1 MTKPLRVKSV
11 SFDIVCPLDGKKPRH
26 KSYRDTRV
34 SWDATKLFVFEP
46 PYDKE
51 AFLIFPLST
60 ITCIRIV
67 PDKAEVMAMAAAKNP
82 EWAAKYENKEEGES
96 NESDDH

>member
-11 SFDIVCPLDGKKPRH
+11 SFDIVFPLGDKKPRH

-82 EWAAKYENKEEGES
+82 EWAAEYEKEEEVKS

>member
-1 MTKPLRVKSV
+1 MVKPLKVKSV
-11 SFDIVCPLDGKKPRH
+11 SFDIVFPVEDKKPRH
-26 KSYRDTRV
+26 KSYRNTRV

-60 ITCIRIV
+60 ITSIRIV

-82 EWAAKYENKEEGES
+82 EWAAEYEKKEEGES
-96 NESDDH
+96 NDSDVH

>member
-1 MTKPLRVKSV
+1 MVKPLRVKSV
-11 SFDIVCPLDGKKPRH
+11 SFDLVFPFEGKPRH
-26 KSYRDTRV
+26 KSYRNTSV
-34 SWDATKLFVFEP
+34 SWDASKLFVFEP

-60 ITCIRIV
+60 ITNIRII

-82 EWAAKYENKEEGES
+82 EWAAKYENKEEGEP
-96 NESDDH
+96 NESNNH